1 MIIRRLWLVLSL
13 ASCIMLASCGGESTA
28 DSIQSDSSFSEGT
41 VSDTAENR
49 DYFEWSPTDETMI
62 IGYTDEG
69 LKQTE
74 LVIPEECTSVQG
86 LSDNTTVQHISFEND
101 DTIIQTDT
109 FGDCTSLE
117 SIELP
122 GNLQVIDQSVFYGC
136 TSLKEITIPDSVVE
150 IESNAFNGCES
161 LSSVTLGSALSTIGR
176 KAFHGCNSLESIV
189 IPDSVVTIEK
199 SAFENCSVGCFIWC
213 GY

>member
-1 MIIRRLWLVLSL
+1 MKKLGLALIAILCCVLTACEGS
-13 ASCIMLASCGGESTA
+13 ASS
-28 DSIQSDSSFSEGT
+28 SDSGSNEQDGYASSGN
-41 VSDTAENR
+41 VVANR